1 MNNQRPEMFVPAL
14 IGGVVAGVLSGIP
27 FFCGL
32 CWLWI
37 IGGAMFASYLLAK
50 NSPVALSAGDGAIVG
65 AFSGII
71 AAVVQTVISIP
82 FEKYNI
88 AIIQKFLEY
97 LPEYSEDMP
106 PGMDNLM
113 SGGGEGLNIPM
124 FFLGLV
130 IKAIV
135 FALFGVL
142 GGILGISL
150 FGKKIRP
157 DKPEGG
163 GDVPKDTSYR

>member
-1 MNNQRPEMFVPAL
+1 MNNQRPQMFVPAL
-14 IGGVVAGVLSGIP
+14 IGGVVAGVISGIP
-27 FFCGL
+27 FFNCL
-32 CWLWI
+32 CCLWV
-37 IGGAMFASYLLAK
+37 IGGAMLASYLLAK

-71 AAVVQTVISIP
+71 AAVVHTLVSIP
-82 FEKYNI
+82 FARI
-88 AIIQKFLEY
+88 TADLMQKALEY
-97 LPEYSEDMP
+97 LPEYTEEMP
-106 PGMDNLM
+106 QGFENLM
-113 SGGGEGLNIPM
+113 RGGGEGTNISL

-130 IKAIV
+130 ITAII
-135 FALFGVL
+135 FALLGVL